1 MKRICVFCGG
11 SVGRDARYREAAE
24 ELGRQLA
31 GRGLGLVFGGGSV
44 GLMGAVADATLA
56 AGGRAIGVIPHGLA
70 VREVAHRGLTELR
83 VVSSMHERK
92 AMMAR
97 LADAFVALPGGF
109 GTLEELFEI
118 VTWAQLGIHRK
129 PIGLLNV
136 AGYYDAL
143 VRLLDH
149 AVAEGFVPA
158 ENRGLIVVASE
169 PAPLLERLA
178 AHQGPVVR
186 EWIGPDEA

>member
-1 MKRICVFCGG
+1 MKRVCVFCGSSHG
-11 SVGRDARYREAAE
+11 HDPRYRRAAE
-24 ELGRQLA
+24 DLGRRLA
-31 GRGLGLVFGGGSV
+31 ERGLGLVFGGGSV
-44 GLMGAVADATLA
+44 GLMGALADATLA
-56 AGGRAIGVIPHGLA
+56 AGGNAIGVIPHGLA
-70 VREVAHRGLTELR
+70 AREIAHRGLSELR

-92 AMMAR
+92 AHMAR
-97 LADAFVALPGGF
+97 LADAFIALPGGF

-143 VRLLDH
+143 IALLDQ
-149 AVAEGFVPA
+149 AVAEGFVSR
-158 ENRGLIVVASE
+158 ENHGLVVVEQE
-169 PAPLLERLA
+169 PDALLDRLA
-178 AHQGPVVR
+178 THQGPPVR